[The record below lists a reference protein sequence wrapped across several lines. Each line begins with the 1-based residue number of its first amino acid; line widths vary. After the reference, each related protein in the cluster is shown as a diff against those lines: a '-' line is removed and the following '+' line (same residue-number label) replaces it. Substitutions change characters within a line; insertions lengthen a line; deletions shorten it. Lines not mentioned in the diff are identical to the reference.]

1 MDKLGIDVSVVNGQI
16 NWDLV
21 KLDPQAIKFAYIKT
35 DSHRFINAYGSA
47 YTGIQFGYYH
57 TTSLNSEALSEAKAF
72 RNILKEMPIPSLP
85 CVLQIKGDE
94 ITIPSD
100 HVQLWIS
107 TFIMDMIQNGY
118 PKMMLAASAQ
128 FLNTHLP
135 STHPFGHLP
144 LLLIHYQKG
153 FTPPRGWEKVKIW
166 QFTSKGSVM
175 GISTDVCLNRAEELS
190 F

>member
-1 MDKLGIDVSVVNGQI
+1 MDKIGINVSVSNGPI

-35 DSHRFINAYGSA
+35 DANRLWNAYGAA
-47 YTGIQFGYYH
+47 YAGIQFGYYH
-57 TTSLNSEALSEAKAF
+57 ATSFNSEALSEAKSF
-72 RNILKEMPIPSLP
+72 RNAIKEMPPPSLP

-94 ITIPSD
+94 ITLPSD

-107 TFIMDMIQNGY
+107 TFIMDMIQSGY
-118 PKMMLAASAQ
+118 PKMMLSAPAY

-135 STHPFGHLP
+135 GTHPFGHLP
-144 LLLIHYQKG
+144 LLLMHYQKG
-153 FTPPRGWEKVKIW
+153 FTAPRGWDKIKIW
-166 QFTSKGSVM
+166 QFTSKGNVM
-175 GISTDVCLNRAEELS
+175 GISTDVCLSRAEELN